1 MRVKDGEIRPGM
13 NIRMM
18 ASGKVYTVTEVGYF
32 SPFPKA
38 CDVLS
43 CGSVGYVAA
52 SIKNVQDCEVGDTIT
67 TEENG
72 AKESLPGYRKALL
85 WYSADCT
92 RSKAKIMTT

>member
-1 MRVKDGEIRPGM
+1 M

-38 CDVLS
+38 CDILT

-67 TEENG
+67 TAEMG
-72 AKESLPGYRKALL
+72 LPKPCRDTGRLSP
-85 WYSADCT
+85 WFSADSIPLT
-92 RSKAKIMTT
+92 VRTMII